1 MPHVALLGPSTLLD
15 RCGPTAVD
23 GLGVVRLDGPATAEA
38 LAAERADVVV
48 AFEPSADELAALAAV
63 DLPALLWWEDAPPA
77 ESGTP
82 PGRDADGRRRT
93 IAGSAQAP
101 MGLWRSVALPVADEW
116 FGDPGALTED
126 QAGQNAVAVNF
137 DDEDGPASTH
147 RALVALARGQLL
159 VSEPL
164 KPSRGLEPGIDYVEV
179 RDPAEVR
186 AAVENAVRAPSAFL
200 RMRLRG
206 RRKAELFRSSRVVAR
221 LVGDLLR
228 ELDLAPVAR

>member
-1 MPHVALLGPSTLLD
+1 
-15 RCGPTAVD
+15 
-23 GLGVVRLDGPATAEA
+23 
-38 LAAERADVVV
+38 
-48 AFEPSADELAALAAV
+48 
-63 DLPALLWWEDAPPA
+63 
-77 ESGTP
+77 
-82 PGRDADGRRRT
+82 
-93 IAGSAQAP
+93 
-101 MGLWRSVALPVADEW
+101 
-116 FGDPGALTED
+116 
-126 QAGQNAVAVNF
+126 
-137 DDEDGPASTH
+137 
-147 RALVALARGQLL
+147 